1 MAWAEVKKTGIIFLI
16 MDIVSFFDK
25 GNIFDCLETMDR
37 LGVNQKAA
45 RVWYKLNKDTQVAVK
60 TTCGMT
66 ETAEVGDCLGQE
78 TAGAGLVSQ
87 ANLDHG
93 LNSYFQGCKEVMY
106 YGETRIQPLS
116 YQDDVGAPC
125 LDVSMARV
133 QASLL
138 ASLMLIA
145 HPDKTGYLILGAKN
159 YTERTRNEL
168 TKSPIDFRKF
178 TLKEKE
184 RDKYLGQ
191 VIESNLSL
199 SALAT
204 VQDRVGKIKGAAIEI
219 KSIIE
224 EFRMQ
229 ALAGCMA
236 AWELWEHALIPSL
249 LSGAGTWLGT
259 LRRQ

>member
-1 MAWAEVKKTGIIFLI
+1 MTQALLAYANKPCKILGRSPSQIAYSRALKTGIIFLI

-25 GNIFDCLETMDR
+25 ENIFDCLETMDR

-66 ETAEVGDCLGQE
+66 ETAEVGDCLGQG
-78 TAGAGLVSQ
+78 TAGAGLVLQ

-138 ASLMLIA
+138 AS
-145 HPDKTGYLILGAKN
+145 PDKTRQDWIPDPRCKELHRKN
-159 YTERTRNEL
+159 
-168 TKSPIDFRKF
+168 KK
-178 TLKEKE
+178 
-184 RDKYLGQ
+184 
-191 VIESNLSL
+191 
-199 SALAT
+199 
-204 VQDRVGKIKGAAIEI
+204 
-219 KSIIE
+219 
-224 EFRMQ
+224 
-229 ALAGCMA
+229 
-236 AWELWEHALIPSL
+236 
-249 LSGAGTWLGT
+249 
-259 LRRQ
+259 